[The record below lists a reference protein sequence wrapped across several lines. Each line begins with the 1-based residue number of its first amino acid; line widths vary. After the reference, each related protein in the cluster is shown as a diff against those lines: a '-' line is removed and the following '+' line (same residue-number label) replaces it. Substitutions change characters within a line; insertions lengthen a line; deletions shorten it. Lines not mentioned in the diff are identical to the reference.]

1 MAILTQSLL
10 SSFGATRHFDYTNT
24 TSGAPS
30 GSGGWS
36 GGSGVLASGGTYA
49 ELRVYKPANWNNQYQ
64 FRLYYN
70 DGLIFDTGLSNSV
83 NPKGQPKNWPPPLRG
98 GQNPQG
104 NNPPQDEGDS
114 NGYGDHDVYDETNND
129 EDNSTDFEWYKVP
142 VYTGNGG
149 YSGTAVRGNNVK
161 EFSYLGPD
169 LYWGNNLSYIG
180 SSSSYNS
187 YVHEGAHF
195 LIGDYQF
202 RRTTVSL
209 NSSSKRWSYDYGSGN
224 YGTDYSSGD
233 ARWYWDVIKLSCPPS
248 IYRNTLAYE
257 DSNDADFNDGV
268 FILKEGDGFF
278 TGGFLKNSTSPTS
291 KSYTYGTTTS
301 NWGYFSG
308 NSFVANTTGTYKF
321 NILRRASSLPKL
333 LLYKGQGSNDYA
345 EIVAGSGSSSIRND
359 VSFTLNAG
367 TYEVAL
373 KKNNSVGGNVIICS
387 LDPDKFP
394 SNLLTS

>member
-114 NGYGDHDVYDETNND
+114 NGYGDHDVYDETDND
-129 EDNSTDFEWYKVP
+129 EGSSTDFEWYKVP

-149 YSGTAVRGNNVK
+149 ISGTAVGGNNVK

-180 SSSSYNS
+180 SSSSYDS
-187 YVHEGAHF
+187 YVHKGAHF

-209 NSSSKRWSYDYGSGN
+209 NSSSKRWSYDFGSGH
-224 YGTDYSSGD
+224 YGTDYTSGD

-257 DSNDADFNDGV
+257 DSTDADFNDGV

-308 NSFVANTTGTYKF
+308 NTFVANTTGTYKF
-321 NILRRASSLPKL
+321 NILRRAGNLPKM
-333 LLYKGQGSNDYA
+333 LLYKGSGSNDHA
-345 EIVAGSGSSSIRND
+345 ELVADSGSNSIRNN
-359 VSFTLNAG
+359 VTFTLNAG

-373 KKNNSVGGNVIICS
+373 TDNNNVGGNVIICS

-394 SNLLTS
+394 SNLLT

>member
-36 GGSGVLASGGTYA
+36 GSSGVLAAGGTYA
-49 ELRVYKPANWNNQYQ
+49 ELRVYKPSNWNNQYQ

-70 DGLIFDTGLSNSV
+70 DGLIFDTGLSSSV

-104 NNPPQDEGDS
+104 NNPPSDEGDS

-180 SSSSYNS
+180 SSSSYDS
-187 YVHEGAHF
+187 YVHKGAHF

>member
-1 MAILTQSLL
+1 MSILTQSLL

-36 GGSGVLASGGTYA
+36 SSSGVLAAGGTYA
-49 ELRVYKPANWNNQYQ
+49 ELRVTMSGPQYQ

-70 DGLIFDTGLSNSV
+70 GGLIFDTGLSGARSSN
-83 NPKGQPKNWPPPLRG
+83 GMPKNWPPPKRG
-98 GQNPQG
+98 GSNPQG
-104 NNPPQDEGDS
+104 NNPPNDEGDN
-114 NGYGDHDVYDETNND
+114 NGYGDHDVYSETDDD
-129 EDNSTDFEWYKVP
+129 EDFSTDHTWYKVP
-142 VYTGNGG
+142 VYSGSGG
-149 YSGTAVRGNNVK
+149 YSGGYTGGNNVK

-169 LYWGNNLSYIG
+169 LYWGNLSYIG

-187 YVHEGAHF
+187 YVHDGAHF

-202 RRTTVSL
+202 RRVTNSL
-209 NSSSKRWSYDYGSGN
+209 NSVSKRWSLNGDV
-224 YGTDYSSGD
+224 DYSSGD
-233 ARWYWDVIKLSCPPS
+233 GRWYWDVIKLSCPPS

-278 TGGFLKNSTSPTS
+278 TGGFLKNSTQPTS
-291 KSYTYGTTTS
+291 KSYTYGSTTS

-308 NSFVANTTGTYKF
+308 NTFVANTTGTYNF
-321 NILRRASSLPKL
+321 TILRRAGSLPKM
-333 LLYKGQGSNDYA
+333 LLYKGSGSNDNA
-345 EIVAGSGSSSIRND
+345 ELVAGSGGNSIRNN
-359 VSFTLNAG
+359 VIFTLNAG

-373 KKNNSVGGNVIICS
+373 TDNNNVGGNVIICS

-394 SNLLTS
+394 SNLLT

>member
-30 GSGGWS
+30 GSGGWA
-36 GGSGVLASGGTYA
+36 GNSGVLAAGGTYA
-49 ELRVYKPANWNNQYQ
+49 ELRVTMSGPQYQ

-70 DGLIFDTGLSNSV
+70 GGLIFDTGLSGARSS
-83 NPKGQPKNWPPPLRG
+83 KGMPKNWPPPLRG

-104 NNPPQDEGDS
+104 NNPPNDEGDN
-114 NGYGDHDVYDETNND
+114 NGYGDHDVYSLTDDD
-129 EDNSTDFEWYKVP
+129 EDYSTDHTWYKVP
-142 VYTGNGG
+142 VYNGSGG
-149 YSGTAVRGNNVK
+149 YSGGYTRGNNVK

-169 LYWGNNLSYIG
+169 LYWGNLSYIG
-180 SSSSYNS
+180 SSSSYGS

-202 RRTTVSL
+202 RRVTNSL
-209 NSSSKRWSYDYGSGN
+209 SSTSKRWSYDYGSGN

-257 DSNDADFNDGV
+257 DSSDADFNDGV

-278 TGGFLKNSTSPTS
+278 TGGFLKNSTQPTS
-291 KSYTYGTTTS
+291 KSYTYGSTTS

-321 NILRRASSLPKL
+321 NILKRASRVTKL
-333 LLYKGQGSNDYA
+333 LLHK
-345 EIVAGSGSSSIRND
+345 GSGTNDFALIDTGSGNSITND
-359 VSFTLNAG
+359 VTFTLNAG

-373 KKNNSVGGNVIICS
+373 TDNNTIGGSVIICS

-394 SNLLTS
+394 SNLLT

>member
-1 MAILTQSLL
+1 MGKLNQSLL
-10 SSFGATRHFDYTNT
+10 KSFGATRHFDYTNT

-30 GSGGWS
+30 NSGGWS
-36 GGSGVLASGGTYA
+36 GSSGVLAAGGTYA
-49 ELRVYKPANWNNQYQ
+49 ELRVYKNSIGSKQYQ

-70 DGLIFDTGLSNSV
+70 DGLIFDTGLSSSV
-83 NPKGQPKNWPPPLRG
+83 SANGMPKNWPPPLRG
-98 GQNPQG
+98 GQAPSG
-104 NNPPQDEGDS
+104 NNPPNDQGDS
-114 NGYGDHDVYDETNND
+114 NGFGDHEVYYENE
-129 EDNSTDFEWYKVP
+129 EDATIDPEYYKVP

-149 YSGTAVRGNNVK
+149 YSGTVIGGNNIK

-169 LYWGNNLSYIG
+169 LYWGDISYVG

-202 RRTTVSL
+202 RRTTVSMNSSYKRWRL
-209 NSSSKRWSYDYGSGN
+209 NSTFEYQK
-224 YGTDYSSGD
+224 GD

-257 DSNDADFNDGV
+257 DSTDNDFNDGV
-268 FILKEGDGFF
+268 FVLKEGDGFF
-278 TGGFLKNSTSPTS
+278 TGGFLTNSTSPSS
-291 KSYTYGTTTS
+291 KSYTYGSTTS
-301 NWGYFSG
+301 NWGHFSG
-308 NSFVANTTGTYKF
+308 NSFVANTAGTYKF
-321 NILRRASSLPKL
+321 NILRRASRIPKL
-333 LLYKGQGSNDYA
+333 LLHKGSGPNDHA
-345 EIVAGSGSSSIRND
+345 EIIADSSSNSIRND
-359 VSFTLNAG
+359 VTFTLNAG

-373 KKNNSVGGNVIICS
+373 TDDNAVGGRVMICS

>member
-1 MAILTQSLL
+1 MAILTQSLI

-36 GGSGVLASGGTYA
+36 SSSGVLAAGGTYA
-49 ELRVYKPANWNNQYQ
+49 ELRVTMSGPQYQ

-70 DGLIFDTGLSNSV
+70 GGLIFDTGLSGARSS
-83 NPKGQPKNWPPPLRG
+83 KGMPKNWPPPLRG

-104 NNPPQDEGDS
+104 NNPPNDEGDN
-114 NGYGDHDVYDETNND
+114 NGYGDHDVYSQTQDD
-129 EDNSTDFEWYKVP
+129 EDDSIDPTWYKVP
-142 VYTGNGG
+142 VYNGSGG
-149 YSGTAVRGNNVK
+149 YSGGYTGGNNVK

-169 LYWGNNLSYIG
+169 LYWGNLSYIG
-180 SSSSYNS
+180 SSSSYGS

-202 RRTTVSL
+202 RRVTNSL
-209 NSSSKRWSYDYGSGN
+209 SSTSKRWSYNGDV
-224 YGTDYSSGD
+224 DYSAGD

-257 DSNDADFNDGV
+257 DTTDADFNDGV
-268 FILKEGDGFF
+268 FVLKEGDGFF
-278 TGGFLKNSTSPTS
+278 TGGFLKNTTQPVS
-291 KSYTYGTTTS
+291 KSYTYGGTTA

-321 NILRRASSLPKL
+321 NILKRANRVAKL
-333 LLYKGQGSNDYA
+333 LLHKGSDTNDYA
-345 EIVAGSGSSSIRND
+345 LIDSGSSNSITND
-359 VSFTLNAG
+359 VTFTLNAG

-373 KKNNSVGGNVIICS
+373 TDNNTIGGSVIISS
-387 LDPDKFP
+387 LDPIKFP
-394 SNLLTS
+394 SNLLT